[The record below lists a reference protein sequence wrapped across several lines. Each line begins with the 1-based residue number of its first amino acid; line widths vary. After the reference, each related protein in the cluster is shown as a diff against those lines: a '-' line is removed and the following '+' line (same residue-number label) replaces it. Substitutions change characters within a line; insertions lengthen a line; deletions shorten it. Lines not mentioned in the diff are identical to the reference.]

1 MRPPNSDTLP
11 AANTADNNNTAARN
25 EINGFKRLDIPSD
38 GYISGHSLFP
48 RRVMAGYHAEPHEYD
63 ADSWAAYIVEKCKG
77 FGGAT
82 TAVSF
87 SGAHIIPTQLCINP
101 GSVDLLLAI
110 NSGDTGGRFWIGYA
124 FSGRDTTVA
133 DFEED
138 DEVHGLRVYTSES
151 S

>member
-1 MRPPNSDTLP
+1 MSMRPPNSDTLP
-11 AANTADNNNTAARN
+11 AANTADNNNTVARN

-87 SGAHIIPTQLCINP
+87 S
-101 GSVDLLLAI
+101 AI